1 MDLAKHQTEARA
13 IMLGALLLGAA
24 MAVQPAASTDSR
36 AADLSAYE
44 EAKALAG
51 RDADAQVALAL
62 WCEQRGL
69 SAERAKHLTL
79 AVLRDPNHA
88 LARGLL
94 GMVSHDGKWRT
105 PDEVRDAVDHD
116 PEAQALMRE
125 YLERRAA
132 TADTADAQAK
142 LARWCDERGLN
153 DQATAHYKAVVRLD
167 PSREAVWKK
176 LGYQKTNGRWL
187 RAEDADAEKADAER
201 RKRADKHWKPILEKH
216 RAALLGK
223 DVEKRRAAQ
232 AELDQIRD
240 PLAVASI
247 QAVFA
252 RGDARLQS
260 MAVETLA
267 RIEGQD
273 ASMALATLAVASPFP
288 EVRGSAAELLR
299 RRDPREFL
307 GALVD
312 LIRKPFRYQVKRLE
326 NSNSRGTLF
335 VEGEQFNI
343 QRFYGVVFNVNPAAI
358 PRRWFTSDVPMQTD
372 LAADLLARAW
382 DANPLGGPGALAPGV
397 PGLVLNPGDVKTA
410 PAPNAATLLMRSA
423 YAEAVRQDRR
433 VASYQAW
440 VQSRARVAQQSL
452 ERDEAF
458 VEGVNQQIRDL
469 NDRVLPV
476 VVPVSGRD
484 FGEDADAWKTWWNDQ
499 IGYAYKSTTP
509 EEKPTYYDFVAIPAT
524 PPHTACFAA
533 ATPVRTLEGL
543 RPIESLR
550 VGDRVLSQNA
560 YTGAISFQP
569 VLAIH
574 HNPPAATLRLKFGSE
589 TIVATGIHRFW
600 KPGEGWTMARD
611 LKPGDAVRILGGSR
625 ALDAVEPGEVQPVY
639 NLDVAENRDFFV
651 GDQGFLVYDFSIVVP
666 PNAPFDAQAVAAA
679 EGL

>member
-1 MDLAKHQTEARA
+1 
-13 IMLGALLLGAA
+13 MLGALLLGAA
-24 MAVQPAASTDSR
+24 MAAQPAASTDSR
-36 AADLSAYE
+36 AADLTAYE

-105 PDEVRDAVDHD
+105 PDEVRDAIDHD

-142 LARWCDERGLN
+142 LARWCDERGLA

-187 RAEDADAEKADAER
+187 RAEDAEAEKANAER
-201 RKRADKHWKPILEKH
+201 RKRADKHWRPILEKH

-223 DVEKRRAAQ
+223 DVQNRQAAQ

-247 QAVFA
+247 QAVFG

-267 RIEGQD
+267 RIEGWD
-273 ASMALATLAVASPFP
+273 ASMALTTLAIASPFP

-307 GALVD
+307 GSLVD

-335 VEGEQFNI
+335 VEGEQFNL
-343 QRFYGVVFNVNPAAI
+343 QRFYGVVDNLRPDRV
-358 PRRWFTSDVPMQTD
+358 PRRMFTSDVPLQTG
-372 LAADLLARAW
+372 LAADLLATAW
-382 DANPLGGPGALAPGV
+382 GGNPLVSITTPGAVGSAVQAPGV
-397 PGLVLNPGDVKTA
+397 PA
-410 PAPNAATLLMRSA
+410 PDAGTLLMRSA
-423 YAEAVRQDRR
+423 YAEAVRQDQR

-440 VQSRARVAQQSL
+440 VQSRARIAQQSL
-452 ERDEAF
+452 ERDQAV
-458 VEGVNQQIRDL
+458 VEGVNQQIRDV

-509 EEKPTYYDFVAIPAT
+509 EEKPTYYDFVAVPTT

-560 YTGAISFQP
+560 NTGAISFQP

-574 HNPPAATLRLKFGSE
+574 HNPPAATLKLKFGSE

-611 LKPGDAVRILGGSR
+611 LKPGDAVRVLGGSR

-651 GDQGFLVYDFSIVVP
+651 GEQGFLVYDFSIVVP
-666 PNAPFDAQAVAAA
+666 PNAPFDAPAVAAA
-679 EGL
+679 EGSTEP